1 MEKLPNGNF
10 EMGWALSK
18 KPSYFENLVVDNLMT
33 ISLALGAELWVVKDQ
48 LRVIQELL
56 QEKGVITLDMIEHR
70 SPTPERE
77 QELSAQRNTF
87 IEKIYGII
95 KDNPG

>member
-1 MEKLPNGNF
+1 MEKLQNATF
-10 EMGWALSK
+10 EMGRALSK
-18 KPSYFENLVVDNLMT
+18 KPSYFESVVVDNLMA

-48 LRVIQELL
+48 LRVIHELL

-77 QELSAQRNTF
+77 QELRAQRNAF